1 MIFTQKTLTKNVI
14 GVVFD
19 GLHLHAARIEN
30 GKITESIHAEINN
43 RGSEE
48 SILGDIILTIK
59 QVYTES
65 VEGIGVGVPGLVD
78 IRNGIVLNPTIL
90 PSWRRVHLKDI
101 IEEHFNTPAHI
112 NNNANCFALGEK
124 HFGVAKDFNNI
135 AGISIETGLGVGIII
150 DGKLYSGRNAGAGEF
165 CSIPYKDHN
174 YEYYCCERYF
184 EEKYGLQ
191 HNILL
196 NRAHNKDKIALAI
209 YELFG
214 IDLGN
219 VIKAIMYAL
228 DPDAVV
234 IGGTLSEAY
243 EFYEES
249 MLKTVNTFN
258 HKNTLKYIRIMQS
271 TDPNI
276 PVYGA
281 AALCF

>member
-78 IRNGIVLNPTIL
+78 IPNGIVLNPTIL